1 MKLKIAQFINI
12 LLLFLVAGVFWGTWF
27 SLARS
32 ITSITP
38 ETYLAIG
45 QIMIGNLALPM
56 SILMPI
62 ALLSTLPVLVLLYRQ
77 KAMSAF
83 YLTLCGLALFV
94 IALVI
99 TLVVNVPIDNQIK
112 QWTVQTLPPNWE
124 AIRDR
129 WEFYHVVR
137 TFVSLSGLA
146 LIVGAAL
153 IPRKAW
159 DRS

>member
-1 MKLKIAQFINI
+1 MKLKLAQFINI
-12 LLLFLVAGVFWGTWF
+12 LLLFLVAGVLWGTWF

-38 ETYLAIG
+38 KTFLAIG

-62 ALLSTLPVLVLLYRQ
+62 ALLSTLPVLFLLYRQ
-77 KAMSAF
+77 KSTPAF
-83 YLTLCGLALFV
+83 YLTLCGLVLFV
-94 IALVI
+94 VALVI

-112 QWTVQTLPPNWE
+112 QWMVETLPTNWE

-129 WEFYHVVR
+129 W
-137 TFVSLSGLA
+137 
-146 LIVGAAL
+146 
-153 IPRKAW
+153 
-159 DRS
+159 

>member
-1 MKLKIAQFINI
+1 MKLKLAQFINI
-12 LLLFLVAGVFWGTWF
+12 LLLFLVAGVLWGTWF

-38 ETYLAIG
+38 ETFLAIG
-45 QIMIGNLALPM
+45 KIMIGNLALPM

-62 ALLSTLPVLVLLYRQ
+62 ALLSTFPALFLLYQQ
-77 KAMSAF
+77 KSMLAF
-83 YLTLCGLALFV
+83 YLTLGGLVLFV
-94 IALVI
+94 VAVAI

-129 WEFYHVVR
+129 WEFYHAVR
-137 TFVSLSGLA
+137 TFVSLGGLA

-153 IPRKAW
+153 IPRKA
-159 DRS
+159 

>member
-1 MKLKIAQFINI
+1 MKLKLAQFINI
-12 LLLFLVAGVFWGTWF
+12 LLLFLVAGVLWGTWF

-38 ETYLAIG
+38 ETFLAIG
-45 QIMIGNLALPM
+45 KIMIENLALPM

-62 ALLSTLPVLVLLYRQ
+62 ALLSTLPALILLYQQ
-77 KAMSAF
+77 KSTLAF
-83 YLTLCGLALFV
+83 YLTLSGLALFV
-94 IALVI
+94 VALVV

-112 QWTVQTLPPNWE
+112 QWTVETLPTNWE

-137 TFVSLSGLA
+137 TFVSLSGLM

-153 IPRKAW
+153 IPRRA
-159 DRS
+159 

>member
-1 MKLKIAQFINI
+1 MKLKVAQFINI
-12 LLLFLVAGVFWGTWF
+12 LLLFLVAGVLWGTWF

-32 ITSITP
+32 ITSIAPKTF
-38 ETYLAIG
+38 LAIG

-62 ALLSTLPVLVLLYRQ
+62 ALLSTLPALILLYQQ
-77 KAMSAF
+77 KSMLAF
-83 YLTLCGLALFV
+83 YLTLGGLVLFV
-94 IALVI
+94 VALVI

-112 QWTVQTLPPNWE
+112 QWTVQTLPPNWK

-129 WEFYHVVR
+129 WEFYHAVR
-137 TFVSLSGLA
+137 TFVSLSGLG

-153 IPRKAW
+153 IPRRA
-159 DRS
+159 